1 DPDCPTTACPLTS
14 QDGLLTG
21 RNDVNVGGA
30 KAENDKADTR
40 TTQVIPLVRGVCKRD
55 HNLTGMIA
63 DQRDA
68 LDRTSGTLGGTAE
81 EKAGLEVHG
90 ALYCRGPSGNGDRK
104 RSLGPDNEE
113 GRFKADHERAEG
125 YLGGG
130 EWKDR
135 EVAHAHLPE
144 VGAGSERQRPF

>member
-1 DPDCPTTACPLTS
+1 DPDCPTTACLLTS

-21 RNDVNVGGA
+21 RDDVNVGGA

-40 TTQVIPLVRGVCKRD
+40 TTQVIPLVRGVCKVR
-55 HNLTGMIA
+55 LWMIA

-90 ALYCRGPSGNGDRK
+90 ALYSRGPSGNGDRK

-113 GRFKADHERAEG
+113 GRIRADHERAEG

-130 EWKDR
+130 ERKDR
-135 EVAHAHLPE
+135 EGAHAHLPE
-144 VGAGSERQRPF
+144 AGAGSERQRPSQE